1 MNIID
6 IVFAVILIFGL
17 IQGLRKG
24 LFVELA
30 SLVAL
35 VVGVYGAVHFSYYV
49 GDWLSQRMSWSEQV
63 IKLSA
68 FAITFIIIV
77 IIITMAGKAL
87 TKIADFAMLGIANKI
102 LGGLFSLIK
111 YAFIL
116 SAILMFLHAAN
127 DRIGLVSQ
135 ETMEE
140 SILYK
145 PIKTI
150 APTVLPKILES
161 NVLRDNTP
169 SSES

>member
-1 MNIID
+1 MNSID

-35 VVGVYGAVHFSYYV
+35 VAGVYGAVHFSYFV
-49 GDWLSQRMSWSEQV
+49 GDWLVQKTSWTEQA

-77 IIITMAGKAL
+77 IIVTMAGKAL

-116 SAILMFLHAAN
+116 SAILMFLDAAN
-127 DRIGLVSQ
+127 DRIKLVSQ
-135 ETMEE
+135 ETKEE
-140 SILYK
+140 SLLYD
-145 PIKTI
+145 PIQVI
-150 APTVLPKILES
+150 APTVLPAILDS
-161 NVLRDNTP
+161 DNIEDTL
-169 SSES
+169 SSDS

>member
-1 MNIID
+1 MNAID
-6 IVFAVILIFGL
+6 IVFGLILIFGL

-35 VVGVYGAVHFSYYV
+35 VAGVYGAVHFSYFV
-49 GDWLSQRMSWSEQV
+49 GNWLADRWSWNEQT

-77 IIITMAGKAL
+77 VLVTLAGKAL
-87 TKIADFAMLGIANKI
+87 TKIADFAMLGIVNKI
-102 LGGLFSLIK
+102 LGGLLSLIK

-116 SAILMFLHAAN
+116 SAVILFLDAAN
-127 DRIGLVSQ
+127 RRIGFVDEDTIES
-135 ETMEE
+135 

-145 PIKTI
+145 PIQQL
-150 APTVLPKILES
+150 APIVLPAIL
-161 NVLRDNTP
+161 NTGKVEDTFN
-169 SSES
+169 SET

>member
-1 MNIID
+1 MNSID

-35 VVGVYGAVHFSYYV
+35 VAGVYGAIHFSYFV
-49 GDWLSQRMSWSEQV
+49 GNWLVQKTSWSEQA

-68 FAITFIIIV
+68 FAITFVIIV
-77 IIITMAGKAL
+77 IIVTMAGKTL

-102 LGGLFSLIK
+102 LGGLFALIK

-116 SAILMFLHAAN
+116 SAILMFLEAAN
-127 DRIGLVSQ
+127 DRIRLVSQ

-140 SILYK
+140 SLLYD
-145 PIKTI
+145 PIRVI
-150 APTVLPKILES
+150 APTVFPAILDSDKLE
-161 NVLRDNTP
+161 NTLN
-169 SSES
+169 SDS

>member
-1 MNIID
+1 VNSID

-35 VVGVYGAVHFSYYV
+35 VAGVYGAVHFSYFV
-49 GDWLSQRMSWSEQV
+49 GDWLVQKTSWTEQA

-77 IIITMAGKAL
+77 IIVTMAGKAL

-116 SAILMFLHAAN
+116 SAILMFLDAAN
-127 DRIGLVSQ
+127 DRIKLVNQ
-135 ETMEE
+135 ETKEE
-140 SILYK
+140 SLLYD
-145 PIKTI
+145 PIQVI
-150 APTVLPKILES
+150 APTVLPAILDS
-161 NVLRDNTP
+161 DNIEDTL
-169 SSES
+169 SSDS

>member
-1 MNIID
+1 VNSID

-35 VVGVYGAVHFSYYV
+35 VAGVYGAVHFSYFV
-49 GDWLSQRMSWSEQV
+49 GDWLVQKTSWTEQA

-77 IIITMAGKAL
+77 IIVTMAGKAL

-116 SAILMFLHAAN
+116 SAILMFLDAAN
-127 DRIGLVSQ
+127 DRIKLVSQ
-135 ETMEE
+135 ETKEE
-140 SILYK
+140 SLLYD
-145 PIKTI
+145 PIQVI
-150 APTVLPKILES
+150 APTVLPAILDS
-161 NVLRDNTP
+161 DNIEDTL
-169 SSES
+169 SSDS